1 MMKLILLPGMD
12 GTGKLFEDF
21 SKLLSTT
28 YEIEVVQ
35 YPSNECRSYSELE
48 CFVQSAIPVSTPFV
62 IVAESFSSPLAVL
75 CAARRPSNLKGLV
88 ICAGFVCSPVGGW
101 CRYMF
106 LHLTPI
112 LFSRRLPDLA
122 VGLFLTGRNA
132 SPALLAAVRST
143 ISSVKLEV
151 LADRLR
157 TILECDVRAEL
168 VKIDIPILYLRAKQ
182 DRLIRPVCL
191 QEIQRI
197 RPQVMVKEIQGP
209 HLLLQREPERAVEA
223 LKAFMQQIPR

>member
-1 MMKLILLPGMD
+1 MKLILLPGMD

-48 CFVQSAIPVSTPFV
+48 CLVLSAIPVSAPFV

-88 ICAGFVCSPVGGW
+88 ICAGFVCSPVRGW
-101 CRYMF
+101 RRYVF
-106 LHLTPI
+106 LRLTRI
-112 LFSRRLPDLA
+112 LFSRHLPDPA
-122 VGLFLTGRNA
+122 ISFFLTGRN
-132 SPALLAAVRST
+132 SPPALLAAVRSA
-143 ISSVKLEV
+143 ISSVKPKV
-151 LADRLR
+151 LSDRLL
-157 TILECDVRAEL
+157 TILGCDVRAEL
-168 VKIDIPILYLRAKQ
+168 LKIDIPILYLRAKQ
-182 DRLIRPVCL
+182 DRLVRLVCL

-197 RPQVMVKEIQGP
+197 RPQVMVEEIQGP
-209 HLLLQREPERAVEA
+209 HLLLQREPERGVEA
-223 LKAFMQQIPR
+223 LKAFIQQIPR